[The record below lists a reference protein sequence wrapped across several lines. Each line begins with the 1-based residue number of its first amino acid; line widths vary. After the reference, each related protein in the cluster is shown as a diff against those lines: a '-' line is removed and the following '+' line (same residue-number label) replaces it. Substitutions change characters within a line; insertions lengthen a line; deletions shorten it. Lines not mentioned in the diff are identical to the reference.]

1 MVPNLIGAMCAIT
14 WHIYDN
20 QNVLYGLVT
29 LQGIFTFIGNSTL
42 ALASFTILKRKRLM
56 NDLFLK
62 FIEKLGSVDNTF
74 LFAVSIIPYA
84 IFLFYLYKIKSVNNF
99 VKTGFSLT
107 VFFVLITILVSIFT
121 LNYYNK
127 TLVEVD
133 FLHGLAESF
142 LTLSDFVILLG
153 FIRLLNSLEVNNS

>member
-1 MVPNLIGAMCAIT
+1 
-14 WHIYDN
+14 
-20 QNVLYGLVT
+20 
-29 LQGIFTFIGNSTL
+29 
-42 ALASFTILKRKRLM
+42 M
-56 NDLFLK
+56 NDLFVN
-62 FIEKLGSVDNTF
+62 FIEKLASIDNTA

-107 VFFVLITILVSIFT
+107 VLFVMITILVSIFT
-121 LNYYNK
+121 LKYYDK

-142 LTLSDFVILLG
+142 LTISDFVILLG
-153 FIRLLNSLEVNNS
+153 FIKILSGLEVNNS